1 MTDDAPG
8 VDAWKRNTSAFDRVR
23 SVAGS
28 LDQPKPVAYIAD
40 EAHVAENTA
49 RGHLERLAEMNVL
62 LQSDDSGTT
71 LYAPDPLHTRLQ
83 TLRELLETHDHSGL
97 VDLKVDLQEQIE
109 RWQAE
114 YGVDSPAALRE
125 QAATTDDAAS
135 TREIQETAREW
146 ELVEYRLDIV
156 EDAIANYATYTRPD
170 QVSA

>member
-1 MTDDAPG
+1 MPDDAPG

-28 LDQPKPVAYIAD
+28 LDQPKPAAYIAD

-62 LQSDDSGTT
+62 LQSDDGGTT

-83 TLRELLETHDHSGL
+83 TLRDLLEAHDHNGL

-109 RWQAE
+109 HWQAIH
-114 YGVDSPAALRE
+114 GVGSPDVLRE
-125 QAATTDDAAS
+125 QAADTDNAAS
-135 TREIQETAREW
+135 TREIQQTARDW

-156 EDAIANYATYTRPD
+156 EDAIANYATYTRPG
-170 QVSA
+170 QASA